1 MLPLIKNN
9 RARELVNGAVVM
21 NLGDVRKEADDLLD
35 AARRDASAIVEAAR
49 LEAERLSAGA
59 AERGYEDGRKR
70 GEHEGRIAGRE
81 EGALEGAGVAE
92 AAIAER
98 LGGIA
103 DGWTQALDAFL
114 AGREVLREETRRDLL
129 RLSIAIAERVLGRLP
144 AHDPA
149 LVVGQVEAAMEMLP
163 RATRLRLHAL
173 PDDLPIIETHFR
185 DANSTMLSAA
195 DADIDFRTD
204 EAIVRGGCVVSAGD
218 GEVDARLD
226 TQVSRIVEGLFPEL
240 LECPEP
246 PAVVE
251 IREPDVPGNSEG
263 MSSDRTTSVVSPDQP
278 PNGPPN
284 GSSGG
289 SSGGSADGS
298 ADRPS
303 AVDSWDDIV
312 PAAGNPASDE
322 TEKPSE

>member
-1 MLPLIKNN
+1 MPLIKNN

-21 NLGDVRKEADDLLD
+21 NLGDVRKEANDLLD
-35 AARRDASAIVEAAR
+35 AARRDASEIVEAAR

-70 GEHEGRIAGRE
+70 GEEEGRIAGRE

-144 AHDPA
+144 AHDPG
-149 LVVGQVEAAMEMLP
+149 LVVGQVEAAMEMLTG
-163 RATRLRLHAL
+163 ATRLRIQVH

-185 DANSTMLSAA
+185 EAKSTMLSAA
-195 DADIDFRTD
+195 EADIDFGTD

-226 TQVSRIVEGLFPEL
+226 AQMSRIVEGLFPEL
-240 LECPEP
+240 LESPEP
-246 PAVVE
+246 PTAVE
-251 IREPDVPGNSEG
+251 IRDPDVPGTSEAPA
-263 MSSDRTTSVVSPDQP
+263 SDRTPPVVSPGQSSD
-278 PNGPPN
+278 
-284 GSSGG
+284 GSS
-289 SSGGSADGS
+289 DGAS
-298 ADRPS
+298 NRPS

-312 PAAGNPASDE
+312 PAADDPASDE
-322 TEKPSE
+322 TEKTSE